1 MFIRTD
7 LTDATATSLSEKS
20 QITPRE
26 QSEDNSQ
33 TDEYRYQTHEKTV
46 SEPITGQ
53 SDNHMASTS
62 REHVRTNPSRQTSPD
77 DHFKLSPSHHRRRTY
92 EFPPLMRFISWRDVN
107 IESLGYDP
115 RSTYVEKFW
124 LPFIGPSTIM
134 LLRRIVEFLETNPY
148 GFDLGLKELSTM
160 LGLGQSIG
168 RNSSIQKT
176 LNRLVVFEQ
185 ARVMPSNAL
194 SVRLKMPPLPQRYV
208 KRLPLQLHEQHR
220 IMVDSSSSDNV
231 MAVRK
236 RARSL
241 ALSLAKLGHDRNSIE
256 NQLIAWRFHPSVC
269 YETLNWMDTTSFEL
283 PGEETFG
290 EDA

>member
-1 MFIRTD
+1 LFISTD
-7 LTDATATSLSEKS
+7 LTDTKATSLSEKS
-20 QITPRE
+20 QIKFTE
-26 QSEDNSQ
+26 QSTENSP
-33 TDEYRYQTHEKTV
+33 TDIYHYQVYEKTV
-46 SEPITGQ
+46 SKPITGQ
-53 SDNHMASTS
+53 LDNHLASTS
-62 REHVRTNPSRQTSPD
+62 REHVRTNPNRQISLSD
-77 DHFKLSPSHHRRRTY
+77 QIKLSPSHHRRRTY
-92 EFPPLMRFISWRDVN
+92 EFPTLMRFISWRDVN

-124 LPFIGPSTIM
+124 LPFIGPSTIL
-134 LLRRIVEFLETNPY
+134 LLRRIVESLETNPY
-148 GFDLGLKELSTM
+148 GFDLDLKELSTM
-160 LGLGQSIG
+160 LGLGQAIG

-176 LNRLVVFEQ
+176 LNRLLVFEL

-208 KRLPLQLHEQHR
+208 KRLPLTLQEQHT
-220 IMVDSSSSDNV
+220 IIVDSSSSDNV

-269 YETLNWMDTTSFEL
+269 YETLHWMDTTSFEL
-283 PGEETFG
+283 PAEEISN